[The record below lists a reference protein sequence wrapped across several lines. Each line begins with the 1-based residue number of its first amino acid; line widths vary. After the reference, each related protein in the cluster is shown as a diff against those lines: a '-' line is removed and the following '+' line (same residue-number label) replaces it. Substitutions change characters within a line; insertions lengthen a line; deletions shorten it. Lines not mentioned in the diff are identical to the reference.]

1 MTSYQ
6 RSRHWSRDQ
15 EAARRTCY
23 SPDREP
29 RHPLNGT
36 NILMRR
42 PSSLPLLLLSGSLLL
57 LLSAAHAAGPA
68 AAPASESERLHR
80 LFDLAWEDKLRQ
92 TPEFATYIGFPGHND
107 RWSDFSQAGIE
118 SRHALARE
126 QLKALQSID
135 RSRLTAVEQVDL
147 DLFRGRRET
156 QIEGFPSPVE
166 QTIPPQYAGT
176 HPEAPRPLPP
186 PPAATTRDYEDLL
199 ARLNALPVLVDQNV

>member
-80 LFDLAWEDKLRQ
+80 FFERAWEEKLSL
-92 TPEFATYIGFPGHND
+92 TPEFATYIGFPGHNH
-107 RWSDFSQAGIE
+107 RWSDFSPAGIE
-118 SRHALARE
+118 RRHALLRE
-126 QLKALQSID
+126 QLKTAQSID
-135 RSRLTAVEQVDL
+135 RSRLTESEQVDL
-147 DLFRGRRET
+147 DLYRRRLESL
-156 QIEGFPSPVE
+156 IEGF
-166 QTIPPQYAGT
+166 
-176 HPEAPRPLPP
+176 RF
-186 PPAATTRDYEDLL
+186 PA
-199 ARLNALPVLVDQNV
+199 